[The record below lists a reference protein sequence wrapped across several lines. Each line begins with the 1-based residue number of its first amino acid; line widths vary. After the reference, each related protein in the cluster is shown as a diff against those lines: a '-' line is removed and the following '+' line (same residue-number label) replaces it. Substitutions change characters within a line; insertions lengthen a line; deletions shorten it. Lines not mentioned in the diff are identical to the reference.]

1 MNKTVILSLLKI
13 SKEIYCIM
21 STATK
26 MQYVQCNPETYDDE
40 ILVFLKEDEA
50 KEKAKELLK
59 EGIPVHIAKIPQK
72 NLLGFYSSLYVIG
85 VNSIRV
91 KMQYEPEM
99 VIQLDELIKR
109 PADNELPEGQKRIEN
124 PAFHLTALYF
134 MQIMRSAKAK
144 ERQEEAKELSEELA
158 AHFAK
163 GTFIMAVQEDNK
175 IPLLRQKPGNVV
187 KGENDEAKA
196 EEENSAVFQPI
207 FTDMPEFM
215 KFNMAKKFK
224 PIVVDMKKIPKLMA
238 KEAKGVVVNAM
249 GVNLVMQVE
258 KKMK

>member
-26 MQYVQCNPETYDDE
+26 MQYVQCDPETYDDE

-91 KMQYEPEM
+91 KMQYEPET

-144 ERQEEAKELSEELA
+144 ERQEEARELSEELA

-175 IPLLRQKPGNVV
+175 IPLLRQKIS
-187 KGENDEAKA
+187 DEAKGA
-196 EEENSAVFQPI
+196 EENSAAFQPI

-224 PIVVDMKKIPKLMA
+224 SIVVDMKKIPELMA

-249 GVNLVMQVE
+249 GVNLIMQVGRTKE
-258 KKMK
+258 Q

>member
-21 STATK
+21 SAATK
-26 MQYVQCNPETYDDE
+26 MQYIQCDPETYDDE

-50 KEKAKELLK
+50 KEKATQLLK
-59 EGIPVHIAKIPQK
+59 EGNPVHIAKIPQK

-91 KMQYEPEM
+91 KVQYEPEM
-99 VIQLDELIKR
+99 VIQLHELVTR
-109 PADNELPEGQKRIEN
+109 PTEDKLPNGQKRIEN

-175 IPLLRQKPGNVV
+175 IPLLKQRTADGKESV
-187 KGENDEAKA
+187 A
-196 EEENSAVFQPI
+196 FQPI

-215 KFNMAKKFK
+215 KFNMTKKLK
-224 PIVVDMKKIPKLMA
+224 PMEVEMKKLPEVMA

-249 GVNLVMQVE
+249 GVNLIMQVE
-258 KKMK
+258 KKNS

>member
-21 STATK
+21 SAATK
-26 MQYVQCNPETYDDE
+26 MQYVQCDPETYDDE

-50 KEKAKELLK
+50 KEKATELLK
-59 EGIPVHIAKIPQK
+59 EGNPVHIAKIAQK

-109 PADNELPEGQKRIEN
+109 PADDKLPNGQKRIEN
-124 PAFHLTALYF
+124 PEFHLTALYF

-163 GTFIMAVQEDNK
+163 GTFIVAVQEDNK
-175 IPLLRQKPGNVV
+175 IPLLKQKDGNLKDV
-187 KGENDEAKA
+187 A
-196 EEENSAVFQPI
+196 FQPI
-207 FTDMPEFM
+207 FTDIPEFM
-215 KFNMAKKFK
+215 KFNMNKKLK
-224 PIVVDMKKIPKLMA
+224 PLVVEMKKISDVMA
-238 KEAKGVVVNAM
+238 KEAKGVVVNPM
-249 GVNLVMQVE
+249 GVNVIMQVQ
-258 KKMK
+258 KK

>member
-50 KEKAKELLK
+50 KEKAAELLK
-59 EGIPVHIAKIPQK
+59 KGNPVHLAKIPQK
-72 NLLGFYSSLYVIG
+72 NLLGFYSSLYMIG
-85 VNSIRV
+85 VNCLRV

-99 VIQLDELIKR
+99 VIQLNELIKR
-109 PADNELPEGQKRIEN
+109 PEDDKLTQGQKRIEN

-144 ERQEEAKELSEELA
+144 ERKEEAKELSEELA

-175 IPLLRQKPGNVV
+175 IPLLKQKE
-187 KGENDEAKA
+187 GELKEVA
-196 EEENSAVFQPI
+196 FQPI

-215 KFNMAKKFK
+215 KFNMNKKLK
-224 PIVVDMKKIPKLMA
+224 PFVVDMKKLPEVMA

-258 KKMK
+258 KKK

>member
-21 STATK
+21 SAATK
-26 MQYVQCNPETYDDE
+26 MQYVQCDPETFDDE
-40 ILVFLKEDEA
+40 ILLFLNEDEA

-59 EGIPVHIAKIPQK
+59 AGNPVHIAKIPQK
-72 NLLGFYSSLYVIG
+72 SLLGFYTSLYAIG
-85 VNSIRV
+85 VNSMRV
-91 KMQYEPEM
+91 KMQYEPET
-99 VIQLDELIKR
+99 VIQLPELITR
-109 PADNELPEGQKRIEN
+109 PSEDKLPEGQKRIEN

-144 ERQEEAKELSEELA
+144 ERQDEAKELSEELA

-175 IPLLRQKPGNVV
+175 IPLLRQKTADG
-187 KGENDEAKA
+187 KADE
-196 EEENSAVFQPI
+196 VFQPI

-215 KFNMAKKFK
+215 KFNMNKQLK
-224 PIVVDMKKIPKLMA
+224 PVVVEMKNLPKVMA

-249 GVNLVMQVE
+249 GVNLVLQVE
-258 KKMK
+258 RKEK

>member
-21 STATK
+21 SAATK
-26 MQYVQCNPETYDDE
+26 MQYVQCDPETYDDE
-40 ILVFLKEDEA
+40 ILVFLNEDEA
-50 KEKAKELLK
+50 KEKATALLK
-59 EGIPVHIAKIPQK
+59 EGNPVHIAKIPQK

-99 VIQLDELIKR
+99 VIQLHELVTR
-109 PADNELPEGQKRIEN
+109 PAEDKLPNGQKRIEN

-134 MQIMRSAKAK
+134 MQIMRSAKTK

-175 IPLLRQKPGNVV
+175 IPLLKQKDGNMKDVP
-187 KGENDEAKA
+187 
-196 EEENSAVFQPI
+196 FQPI
-207 FTDMPEFM
+207 FTDIPEFM
-215 KFNMAKKFK
+215 KFNMNKKLK
-224 PIVVDMKKIPKLMA
+224 PLVVEMKKLPEVMA

-249 GVNLVMQVE
+249 GVNLIMQVE
-258 KKMK
+258 RKEK

>member
-21 STATK
+21 SAATK
-26 MQYVQCNPETYDDE
+26 MQYVQCDPETYDDE

-50 KEKAKELLK
+50 KEKAAALLK
-59 EGIPVHIAKIPQK
+59 EGNPVHIAKIPLK

-91 KMQYEPEM
+91 KVQYEPEM
-99 VIQLDELIKR
+99 VIQLHELVTR
-109 PADNELPEGQKRIEN
+109 PTEDKLSNGQKRIEN

-163 GTFIMAVQEDNK
+163 GTFVMAVEEDNK
-175 IPLLRQKPGNVV
+175 IPLLKQKDGNLKDV
-187 KGENDEAKA
+187 A
-196 EEENSAVFQPI
+196 FQPI
-207 FTDMPEFM
+207 FTDIPEFM
-215 KFNMAKKFK
+215 KFNMNRKLK
-224 PIVVDMKKIPKLMA
+224 PIVVEMNKIPEVMA
-238 KEAKGVVVNAM
+238 KEAKGVVVNPM
-249 GVNLVMQVE
+249 GVNLIMQVQKKE
-258 KKMK
+258 K

>member
-50 KEKAKELLK
+50 KEKAAELLK
-59 EGIPVHIAKIPQK
+59 KGNPVHLAKIPQK

-85 VNSIRV
+85 VNCLRV

-99 VIQLDELIKR
+99 VIQLNELIKR
-109 PADNELPEGQKRIEN
+109 PENDKLPQGQKRIEN

-144 ERQEEAKELSEELA
+144 ERKEEAKELSEELA

-175 IPLLRQKPGNVV
+175 IPLLKQKE
-187 KGENDEAKA
+187 GELKEVA
-196 EEENSAVFQPI
+196 FQPI

-215 KFNMAKKFK
+215 KFNMNKKLK
-224 PIVVDMKKIPKLMA
+224 PFVVDMKKLPEVMA

-258 KKMK
+258 KKK

>member
-1 MNKTVILSLLKI
+1 MNKIVILSLLKI

-21 STATK
+21 SAATK
-26 MQYVQCNPETYDDE
+26 MQYVQCDPETFDDE
-40 ILVFLKEDEA
+40 ILLFLNEDEA
-50 KEKAKELLK
+50 KEKVKELIR
-59 EGIPVHIAKIPQK
+59 EGNPVQIVKIPQK
-72 NLLGFYSSLYVIG
+72 NLLGFYTSLYVIG
-85 VNSIRV
+85 VNSMRV

-99 VIQLDELIKR
+99 VIQLHELITR
-109 PADNELPEGQKRIEN
+109 PSEDNLPEGQKRIEN

-175 IPLLRQKPGNVV
+175 IPLLRQKTADG
-187 KGENDEAKA
+187 KA
-196 EEENSAVFQPI
+196 DAVFQPI

-215 KFNMAKKFK
+215 KFNMNKKLK
-224 PIVVDMKKIPKLMA
+224 PVIVEMKNLPKVMA

-249 GVNLVMQVE
+249 GVNLVLQVE
-258 KKMK
+258 KKRV

>member
-26 MQYVQCNPETYDDE
+26 MQYVQCDPETYDDE

-50 KEKAKELLK
+50 KDKAAQLLK
-59 EGIPVHIAKIPQK
+59 EGNPVHIAMIPQK

-99 VIQLDELIKR
+99 VIQLHELITR
-109 PADNELPEGQKRIEN
+109 PADDKLPEGQKRIEN

-175 IPLLRQKPGNVV
+175 IPLLKQKTADGKESV
-187 KGENDEAKA
+187 A
-196 EEENSAVFQPI
+196 FQPI

-215 KFNMAKKFK
+215 KFNMNRKFK
-224 PIVVDMKKIPKLMA
+224 AIVVEMKDIPKYMA

-258 KKMK
+258 RK

>member
-21 STATK
+21 SAATK
-26 MQYVQCNPETYDDE
+26 MQYVQCDSETYDDE
-40 ILVFLKEDEA
+40 ILVFLKEEEA
-50 KEKAKELLK
+50 KEKATELLK
-59 EGIPVHIAKIPQK
+59 EGNPVHIAKIPQK
-72 NLLGFYSSLYVIG
+72 NLLGFYSSLYAIG

-99 VIQLDELIKR
+99 VIQLHELVTR
-109 PADNELPEGQKRIEN
+109 PTEDKLSNGQKRIEN

-175 IPLLRQKPGNVV
+175 IPLLKQKDGNMKDVM
-187 KGENDEAKA
+187 
-196 EEENSAVFQPI
+196 FQPI

-215 KFNMAKKFK
+215 KFNMNRKLK
-224 PIVVDMKKIPKLMA
+224 PLVVEMKKIPEMMS

-249 GVNLVMQVE
+249 GVNLIMQVE
-258 KKMK
+258 KKG

>member
-21 STATK
+21 SAATK
-26 MQYVQCNPETYDDE
+26 MQYVQCDPETYDDE
-40 ILVFLKEDEA
+40 ILVFFKEDEA
-50 KEKAKELLK
+50 KEKAAALLK
-59 EGIPVHIAKIPQK
+59 EGNPVHIAKIPQK

-99 VIQLDELIKR
+99 VIQLNELVTR
-109 PADNELPEGQKRIEN
+109 PAEDKLPNGQKRIEN

-163 GTFIMAVQEDNK
+163 GTFIIAVEEDNK
-175 IPLLRQKPGNVV
+175 IPLLKQKDGNLKDV
-187 KGENDEAKA
+187 A
-196 EEENSAVFQPI
+196 FQPI
-207 FTDMPEFM
+207 FTDIPEFM
-215 KFNMAKKFK
+215 KFNMNRKLK
-224 PIVVDMKKIPKLMA
+224 PIVVEMNKIPEVMA
-238 KEAKGVVVNAM
+238 KEAKGVVVNPM
-249 GVNLVMQVE
+249 GVNLIMQVQ
-258 KKMK
+258 KKEN

>member
-13 SKEIYCIM
+13 SKEIFCIM
-21 STATK
+21 SAATK
-26 MQYVQCNPETYDDE
+26 MQYIQCDSETFDDE
-40 ILVFLKEDEA
+40 ILVFLSEEEA
-50 KEKAKELLK
+50 KEKATELLK
-59 EGIPVHIAKIPQK
+59 EGNPVHIAKIPKK

-99 VIQLDELIKR
+99 VIQLHELVTR
-109 PADNELPEGQKRIEN
+109 PTEDKLPNGQKRIEN

-175 IPLLRQKPGNVV
+175 IPLLKQKDGNMKDVM
-187 KGENDEAKA
+187 
-196 EEENSAVFQPI
+196 FQPI

-215 KFNMAKKFK
+215 KFNMNRKLK
-224 PIVVDMKKIPKLMA
+224 PLVVEMKKIPEMMS

-249 GVNLVMQVE
+249 GVNLIMQVE
-258 KKMK
+258 KKG

>member
-21 STATK
+21 SAATK
-26 MQYVQCNPETYDDE
+26 MQYVQCDTETYDDE
-40 ILVFLKEDEA
+40 ILVFLKEEEA
-50 KEKAKELLK
+50 KEKATELLK
-59 EGIPVHIAKIPQK
+59 EGNPVHIAKIAQK

-109 PADNELPEGQKRIEN
+109 PEDDKLPNGQKRIEN
-124 PAFHLTALYF
+124 PEFHLTALYF

-163 GTFIMAVQEDNK
+163 GTFIVAVQEDNK
-175 IPLLRQKPGNVV
+175 IPLLKQKDGNLKDV
-187 KGENDEAKA
+187 A
-196 EEENSAVFQPI
+196 FQPI
-207 FTDMPEFM
+207 FTDIPEFM
-215 KFNMAKKFK
+215 KFNMNKKLK
-224 PIVVDMKKIPKLMA
+224 PLVVEMKKISDVMA
-238 KEAKGVVVNAM
+238 KEAKGVVVNPM
-249 GVNLVMQVE
+249 GVNVIMQVQ
-258 KKMK
+258 KK

>member
-21 STATK
+21 SAATK
-26 MQYVQCNPETYDDE
+26 MQYVQCDPETYDDE

-50 KEKAKELLK
+50 KEKAAALLK
-59 EGIPVHIAKIPQK
+59 EGNPVHIAKIPQK

-99 VIQLDELIKR
+99 VIQLNELVTR
-109 PADNELPEGQKRIEN
+109 PAEDKLPNGQKRIEN

-163 GTFIMAVQEDNK
+163 GTFIIAVEEDNK
-175 IPLLRQKPGNVV
+175 IPLLKQKDGNLKDV
-187 KGENDEAKA
+187 A
-196 EEENSAVFQPI
+196 FQPI
-207 FTDMPEFM
+207 FTDIPEFM
-215 KFNMAKKFK
+215 KFNMNRKLK
-224 PIVVDMKKIPKLMA
+224 PIVVEMNKIPEVMA
-238 KEAKGVVVNAM
+238 KEAKGVVVNPM
-249 GVNLVMQVE
+249 GVNLIMQVQKKE
-258 KKMK
+258 K

>member
-21 STATK
+21 SAATK
-26 MQYVQCNPETYDDE
+26 MQYVQCDPETFDDE

-50 KEKAKELLK
+50 KEKATQLLK
-59 EGIPVHIAKIPQK
+59 EGNPVHIAKVPQK

-99 VIQLDELIKR
+99 VVQLEELITR
-109 PADNELPEGQKRIEN
+109 PADDKLPEGQKRIEN

-175 IPLLRQKPGNVV
+175 IPLLKQRTADGKESV
-187 KGENDEAKA
+187 A
-196 EEENSAVFQPI
+196 FQPI

-215 KFNMAKKFK
+215 KFNMNKKLK
-224 PIVVDMKKIPKLMA
+224 PFVVEMKKIPEVMA

-258 KKMK
+258 KK

>member
-21 STATK
+21 SAATK
-26 MQYVQCNPETYDDE
+26 MQYVQCDPETYDDE

-50 KEKAKELLK
+50 KEKATELLK
-59 EGIPVHIAKIPQK
+59 EGNPVHIAKIAQK

-109 PADNELPEGQKRIEN
+109 PEDDKLPNGQKRIEN
-124 PAFHLTALYF
+124 PEFHLTALYF

-163 GTFIMAVQEDNK
+163 GTFIVAVQEDNK
-175 IPLLRQKPGNVV
+175 IPLLKQKDGNLKDV
-187 KGENDEAKA
+187 A
-196 EEENSAVFQPI
+196 FQPI
-207 FTDMPEFM
+207 FTDIPEFM
-215 KFNMAKKFK
+215 KFNMNKKLK
-224 PIVVDMKKIPKLMA
+224 PLVVEMKKISDVMA
-238 KEAKGVVVNAM
+238 KEAKGVVVNPM
-249 GVNLVMQVE
+249 GVNVIMQVQ
-258 KKMK
+258 KK

>member
-21 STATK
+21 SAATR
-26 MQYVQCNPETYDDE
+26 MQYVQCDPETYDDE

-59 EGIPVHIAKIPQK
+59 EGNPVHIAKIPQK

-99 VIQLDELIKR
+99 VIQLHELITR
-109 PADNELPEGQKRIEN
+109 PADDQLPEGQKRIEN

-175 IPLLRQKPGNVV
+175 IPLLKQKDGNMKDVT
-187 KGENDEAKA
+187 
-196 EEENSAVFQPI
+196 FQPI

-215 KFNMAKKFK
+215 KFNMNKKLK
-224 PIVVDMKKIPKLMA
+224 PLVVDMKKISEMMA
-238 KEAKGVVVNAM
+238 KEAKGVVVNPM

-258 KKMK
+258 RREKI